1 MSKVLSVLDMLDR
14 HNFEKVETNNCL
26 ESLYNKIFTTTQHKD
41 GAEVS
46 NNQNDNV
53 TLFNMV
59 KILCFNDLYQ

>member
-46 NNQNDNV
+46 NN
-53 TLFNMV
+53 
-59 KILCFNDLYQ
+59 